1 MRFIACLFIFC
12 SLLSYGQKKDDNQF
26 EKFAH
31 KQDSL
36 FVKAYDKKDTNGY
49 KKLLK
54 EFLAKYNALSADDKK
69 TNIGYLNGAY
79 YNFCCTYSILNKKSM
94 ALEYFKKSIQAGY
107 FNYAHMQEDSD
118 LNNIRNE
125 NEFKVI
131 IQPLKNNYDYLFVL
145 KNAAKYNTADNRELP
160 AFTYQS
166 SNDPNLVALRRAF
179 NLDSIVGTGNVESKM
194 INLLHWIHNIV
205 PHDGNHENPA
215 VKNAMSMIM
224 LCKKQKRGLNCRGL
238 STVLNECYLS
248 LGFKSRFVTC
258 MPKDS
263 LGIDEDCH
271 VIVIVFDTTMKKWVW
286 VDPTND
292 AYVMNENGEMLS
304 IEEVRTRIVEG
315 KPLILNP
322 DANWNHKESVV
333 KEHYLYQYMT
343 KNLYMMQC
351 PVNSEYNTETSENGK
366 TYTYITLLPL
376 EYYQQ
381 SPDKKENL
389 NKEKQTRQI
398 IYNTNNS
405 SKFWAPPS

>member
-1 MRFIACLFIFC
+1 M
-12 SLLSYGQKKDDNQF
+12 QF

-36 FVKAYDKKDTNGY
+36 FMKAYDKRDTSGY

-54 EFLAKYNALSADDKK
+54 EFLTKYDVLPAEDKK

-79 YNFCCTYSILNKKSM
+79 YNFCCTCSILNKKTM
-94 ALEYFKKSIQAGY
+94 ALEYLKKSLQAGY
-107 FNYAHMQEDSD
+107 VNYAHLMEDSD
-118 LNNIRNE
+118 LINIRNE
-125 NEFKVI
+125 TEFKVL
-131 IQPLKNNYDYLFVL
+131 IQPLKNNYDYMYVL

-166 SNDPNLVALRRAF
+166 SSDPNLVALRKAF
-179 NLDSIVGTGNVESKM
+179 NLDSIAGTGNEESRI
-194 INLLHWIHNIV
+194 INLLHWIHNMV
-205 PHDGNHENPA
+205 PHDGNHDNPA

-224 LCKKQKRGLNCRGL
+224 LCRKEKRGLNCRGL

-258 MPKDS
+258 LPKDS

-271 VIVIVFDTTMKKWVW
+271 VIVMVFDTTMKKWLW

-292 AYVMNENGEMLS
+292 AYVMNEKGEMLS
-304 IEEVRTRIVEG
+304 IEEVRTRIING
-315 KPLILNP
+315 MPLIVNP
-322 DANWNHKESVV
+322 DANWNHKVSEV
-333 KEHYLYQYMT
+333 KEHYLFEYMA
-343 KNLYMMQC
+343 KNLYMLEC
-351 PVNSEYNTETSENGK
+351 PVNSEYNTETVASGK

-381 SPDKKENL
+381 GPDKKEFDN
-389 NKEKQTRQI
+389 NEKQTKRVV
-398 IYNTNNS
+398 YKTNNS
-405 SKFWAPPS
+405 GKFWAPPS